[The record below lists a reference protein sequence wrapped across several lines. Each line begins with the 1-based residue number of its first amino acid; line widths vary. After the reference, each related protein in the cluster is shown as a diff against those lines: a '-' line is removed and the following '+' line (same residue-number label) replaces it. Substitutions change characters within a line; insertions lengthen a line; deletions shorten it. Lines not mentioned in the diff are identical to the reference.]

1 MSFNIFNFIF
11 NLNKNIEINEKIII
25 LWLEHPVINEEI
37 LNFDL
42 YKEVYVVITLYPL
55 TYNHFLIKLK
65 LNDIENDKINEQFIE
80 DFNTLF
86 LQNFNIYVGDNY
98 EILSNFLIKYV
109 TLIDNYIKYTFNY
122 SEEMDNN
129 FLIRQKLIN
138 SIDDKIIF

>member
-1 MSFNIFNFIF
+1 
-11 NLNKNIEINEKIII
+11 LNKNIEINEKIII
-25 LWLEHPVINEEI
+25 LWLEHPIINEDI
-37 LNFDL
+37 LNFNI
-42 YKEVYVVITLYPL
+42 YKEVYVAIVLYPL
-55 TYNHFLIKLK
+55 SDDHFLIKLK
-65 LNDIENDKINEQFIE
+65 LNDKNDTKIDEQFIE